1 MFITFSPRTN
11 SSRTEACLTHYYG
24 LNCVPLPPNSQ
35 VDALTMSMTV
45 FGDRTPKRKLRLN
58 EVIRMR
64 PSSRRTGV
72 LIRRRRDTID
82 GQVHR

>member
-1 MFITFSPRTN
+1 MFITFSPQTN

-45 FGDRTPKRKLRLN
+45 FGDRTSKEEIK
-58 EVIRMR
+58 VK
-64 PSSRRTGV
+64 
-72 LIRRRRDTID
+72 
-82 GQVHR
+82 